1 MTERKHLKR
10 LVRAR
15 AAKTGESYAAALRHV
30 RSRQKEEAMPNPSEH
45 PPTEGPPGSELV
57 QCSFCAKRQREVA
70 KIIAGP
76 GVYICNECI
85 DLCNDIISE
94 EAMAEPGGDTA
105 RPVPGRVRQRPS
117 AKPSTGQAP
126 APAYTSQLPTEL
138 LLDLLKGTMT
148 TLAKV
153 EADVRRKVAEAR
165 SRGVG
170 WDAIG
175 EALGLSPQDA
185 EERFGVA
192 PPGWRRA

>member
-30 RSRQKEEAMPNPSEH
+30 RSGQKEEAMPNLSER
-45 PPTEGPPGSELV
+45 PPTEGAPRAEPV
-57 QCSFCAKRQREVA
+57 QCSFCAKTQDEVA

-76 GVYICNECI
+76 GVYICNECV

-94 EAMAEPGGDTA
+94 EAMADRTGDAA
-105 RPVPGRVRQRPS
+105 RPGPGRTRPRPS
-117 AKPSTGQAP
+117 TKPSTGQAP
-126 APAYTSQLPTEL
+126 APAYPQQLSTEL

-148 TLAKV
+148 TLARV

-165 SRGVG
+165 ARGVG

-175 EALGLSPQDA
+175 ETLGLSPQDA
-185 EERFGVA
+185 EERFGV
-192 PPGWRRA
+192 RT